1 MPANLR
7 RVEKLL
13 EDQFATIFRT
23 RQPRIDVTAK
33 DLADSLIGVIEGT
46 VILGRSW
53 DDRHLM
59 TRRIRQYRQTLTLL
73 FDAKKEFPDPSA
85 VAEMPTGTIQRI
97 AFGSCAKHW
106 QYQPIWETVISTQPD
121 LFLFL
126 GDAIY
131 ADNDGATAWD
141 VTEKQLQGEWNRLAD
156 KPEYQRFRAEVPIMA
171 TWDNHDYGTHNGG
184 ADFKLKEVS
193 KKMFLDFFGEPTESE
208 RRRRPGIYDAKVF
221 GPEGKRVQIILLDTR
236 TFRGPFKRD
245 ERTKEERL
253 ALGKVGGYLPQDD
266 TEATVLGDAQWA
278 WLEKQLRQP
287 AEVRLVC
294 SSTQIIPDSERH
306 GRMGLFSSRAT
317 AVVRFDR
324 DDRSRRSDST
334 ERQCS
339 LCRNL
344 QSRIE
349 GLSASRF
356 HIQRPHTHQRG
367 LRQGGQRLS
376 GSRPFCRPELR
387 PRRNRLVRKTLH
399 SNHAESRGA

>member
-1 MPANLR
+1 MSP
-7 RVEKLL
+7 
-13 EDQFATIFRT
+13 
-23 RQPRIDVTAK
+23 
-33 DLADSLIGVIEGT
+33 S
-46 VILGRSW
+46 
-53 DDRHLM
+53 
-59 TRRIRQYRQTLTLL
+59 RIRHIETHICFVVIVVIGLAHHSLAEEVGHRV
-73 FDAKKEFPDPSA
+73 AKLPLNSS
-85 VAEMPTGTIQRI
+85 VIRRI

-106 QYQPIWETVISTQPD
+106 QYQPIWETVMSTHPD

-131 ADNDGATAWD
+131 ADNDGVTAWD

-245 ERTKEERL
+245 ERPKEERL

-287 AEVRLVC
+287 AEVRLIC
-294 SSTQIIPDSERH
+294 SSTQVIPDSKGMDEWGCFPH
-306 GRMGLFSSRAT
+306 
-317 AVVRFDR
+317 
-324 DDRSRRSDST
+324 
-334 ERQCS
+334 ERQQ
-339 LCRNL
+339 LFDL
-344 QSRIE
+344 IE
-349 GLSASRF
+349 TTESDGVIL
-356 HIQRPHTHQRG
+356 
-367 LRQGGQRLS
+367 LS
-376 GSRPFCRPELR
+376 GNVHFAEISKVQTKAYPLLDFTSSGLTHINEAYAKAANDYRIAGPMPEL
-387 PRRNRLVRKTLH
+387 NFGLVEIDWSAKPSTQITLKAMDGSGRVGFTH
-399 SNHAESRGA
+399 RITLGELQAVGLPK

>member
-1 MPANLR
+1 M
-7 RVEKLL
+7 
-13 EDQFATIFRT
+13 
-23 RQPRIDVTAK
+23 TAK
-33 DLADSLIGVIEGT
+33 DLADSLIGMIEGT

-59 TRRIRQYRQTLTLL
+59 TRRIRQFRQNLALL
-73 FDAKKEFPDPSA
+73 FDTEKESPDPSA

-131 ADNDGATAWD
+131 ADNDGLTAWN

-156 KPEYQRFRAEVPIMA
+156 KPEYQRFRATVPIMA

-184 ADFKLKEVS
+184 ADFKLKKVS

-221 GPEGKRVQIILLDTR
+221 GPKGKRVQIILLDTR

-266 TEATVLGDAQWA
+266 TETTVLGDAQWA
-278 WLEKQLRQP
+278 WLERQLRQP

-294 SSTQIIPDSERH
+294 SSTQIIPDSKGMDEWGCFPH
-306 GRMGLFSSRAT
+306 
-317 AVVRFDR
+317 
-324 DDRSRRSDST
+324 
-334 ERQCS
+334 ERQR
-339 LCRNL
+339 LFDL
-344 QSRIE
+344 IE
-349 GLSASRF
+349 TTEADGVIL
-356 HIQRPHTHQRG
+356 
-367 LRQGGQRLS
+367 LS
-376 GSRPFCRPELR
+376 GNVHFAEISKVESKAYPILDFTSSGLTHINEAYAKADNDYRVAGPFADL
-387 PRRNRLVRKTLH
+387 NFGLVEIDWSAKPSTLITLNAVAFDGSTVFSH
-399 SNHAESRGA
+399 RISINQLKGTAR